1 MLGFEL
7 LRDLFVGVARP
18 LDAQEA
24 QGAWVAGLRVMAIDD
39 TSLKIADTVAN
50 AEFFGEPG
58 SSRGDRAAFPQDWIV
73 SLADRGPYGFP
84 IWQRACAT
92 GADLLWRV
100 KSTRRAHHG
109 QDLPD
114 GAWLADIA
122 PTAGPGWRGFP
133 PMRVHVIEYRVDDQ

>member
-1 MLGFEL
+1 MLVFDL
-7 LRDLFVGVARP
+7 PRDLFVGVTRP

-39 TSLKIADTVAN
+39 TSLEIADTVAN

-58 SSRGDRAAFPQDWIV
+58 SSRGDRAAFRQGRIV
-73 SLADRGPYGFP
+73 ALADRGLYGFP

-100 KSTRRAHHG
+100 KSTPRAHH
-109 QDLPD
+109 
-114 GAWLADIA
+114 
-122 PTAGPGWRGFP
+122 
-133 PMRVHVIEYRVDDQ
+133 V